1 MPVYTYRAAEPAS
14 GCARCAD
21 DFDVV
26 HGMTAPRLE
35 TCPDCASPV
44 VRIITGANIVSGHH
58 FGEGLSREKMKRGG
72 LRKLVRDDSGN
83 YVDDTPK

>member
-1 MPVYTYRAAEPAS
+1 MPIYTYRARDGET

-21 DFDVV
+21 NFDVV
-26 HGMTAPRLE
+26 HGMTEPRLE
-35 TCPDCASPV
+35 VCPDCATAV
-44 VRIITGANIVSGHH
+44 MRIITGANVVQGHH
-58 FGEGLSREKMKRGG
+58 YGDGLSRERLKRGG